1 MRTFSN
7 CLPPS
12 PSVVL
17 TLIPAYA
24 TEEPESLI
32 GSSPPCPT
40 GEATPS
46 APEPEATLG
55 VLTSK

>member
-1 MRTFSN
+1 MMTFSN

-24 TEEPESLI
+24 TEAPESLI

-46 APEPEATLG
+46 APEPKETLG
-55 VLTSK
+55 VFTSR